1 VNIIWQKIDLSKVD
15 SLVAGA
21 IRAQGKANQAI
32 QVAAVAVLAHAAKH
46 GDYSKA
52 STLVDGLQG
61 AFRASLVEWFVK
73 FGGLTVAG
81 GKFAGWSG
89 ADHIRSVFDEAKT
102 TAWYQVKKE
111 APYKGFDLDQEIRG
125 LLDKTFKAATKAA
138 NDPELAK
145 LISVRDEQVAALK
158 AALAA

>member
-1 VNIIWQKIDLSKVD
+1 M
-15 SLVAGA
+15 
-21 IRAQGKANQAI
+21 
-32 QVAAVAVLAHAAKH
+32 
-46 GDYSKA
+46 
-52 STLVDGLQG
+52 DGLQG

-111 APYKGFDLDQEIRG
+111 APYKGYDLDQDIRG
-125 LLDKTFKAATKAA
+125 VLDRARKAVQKAA
-138 NDPELAK
+138 NDPEIAK
-145 LISVRDEQVAALK
+145 LVVVRDEQMEALK